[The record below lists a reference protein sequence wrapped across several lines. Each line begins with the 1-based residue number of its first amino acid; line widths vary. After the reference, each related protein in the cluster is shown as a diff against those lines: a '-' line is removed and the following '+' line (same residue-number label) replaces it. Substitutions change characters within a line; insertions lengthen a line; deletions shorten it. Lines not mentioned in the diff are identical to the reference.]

1 MILSN
6 SDVTSAK
13 IKQLIQLLVK
23 NVKKNF
29 ANNV

>member
-23 NVKKNF
+23 NVKINF